1 MSFAAKW
8 MDLEI
13 IMLGEINQKE
23 EDNSIQY
30 HLYVKSKNR
39 KTQTHPYRE
48 HIGGCQQSGLIVE
61 VGEMGEWDQKVKEN
75 NCLVIGL
82 L

>member
-30 HLYVKSKNR
+30 HLYVKSKIRQVSLFMKQKQNHR
-39 KTQTHPYRE
+39 HRVL
-48 HIGGCQQSGLIVE
+48 IGGCQGE
-61 VGEMGEWDQKVKEN
+61 GAWERDGVGGQ
-75 NCLVIGL
+75 G
-82 L
+82 